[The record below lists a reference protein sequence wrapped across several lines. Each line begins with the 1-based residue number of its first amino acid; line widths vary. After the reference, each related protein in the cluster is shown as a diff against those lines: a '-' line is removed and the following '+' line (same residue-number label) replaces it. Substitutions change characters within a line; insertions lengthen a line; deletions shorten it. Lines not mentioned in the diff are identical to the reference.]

1 MAMSN
6 ETIQG
11 AIDLGETIRAHCNTC
26 QHHAVLDLIALRDRL
41 GPDHGALHRD
51 LAPLLR
57 CSACGGKSIAL
68 TMTPGSN
75 EYGGNPYTKAKD
87 GR

>member
-1 MAMSN
+1 MTN
-6 ETIQG
+6 ETIQD
-11 AIDLGETIRAHCNTC
+11 AIDLGETIRANCNTC
-26 QHHAVLDLIALRDRL
+26 QHHAVLDLIALRSRL

-57 CSACGGKSIAL
+57 CSACGGKSISL
-68 TMTPGSN
+68 TMTPGSR
-75 EYGGNPYTKAKD
+75 EYGGNPYTKAKG